1 MDDGA
6 HCSKDASVPNLTQ
19 LRQHPSLVAIGKAIR
34 TIRRK
39 KNISQEQLALQAG
52 IDRSYMGRIER
63 GDNNAAIL
71 TLEKI
76 SMALEMSLSE
86 LLAYAGL

>member
-1 MDDGA
+1 MA
-6 HCSKDASVPNLTQ
+6 RHCSKDASVPNLTQ
-19 LRQHPSLVAIGKAIR
+19 LRQHPSLVALGKTIR

-71 TLEKI
+71 TLEKV
-76 SMALEMSLSE
+76 SVALEMSLSE
-86 LLAYAGL
+86 LIAQAGL